1 MNDYISI
8 ISSLIIFLFP
18 YLGRKWFNPQ
28 LLSSTVVSLGLLGT
42 FGGIMYGLWVFS
54 VEQIDSSIP
63 QLLEGLKTAFLTSIA
78 GMLASLILKLVPGFY
93 GIRKEEKQEEEIT
106 DKQLFQ
112 VLESIEKN
120 TQPTTSLAL
129 VQEIKSSNEQ
139 LKNNFQSLND
149 NLQNMVARELHFNT
163 EALTIGFQNKLIKP
177 F

>member
-63 QLLEGLKTAFLTSIA
+63 QLLEGLKTAFLQID
-78 GMLASLILKLVPGFY
+78 LIDSLFNFYRRYVSLV
-93 GIRKEEKQEEEIT
+93 
-106 DKQLFQ
+106 
-112 VLESIEKN
+112 N
-120 TQPTTSLAL
+120 TQACTRFLR
-129 VQEIKSSNEQ
+129 
-139 LKNNFQSLND
+139 D
-149 NLQNMVARELHFNT
+149 
-163 EALTIGFQNKLIKP
+163 
-177 F
+177 

>member
-63 QLLEGLKTAFLTSIA
+63 QLLEGLKTAFLTLSSCLSNAGVSLPSPCSVSLPSTMAWAPPSVLKSIT
-78 GMLASLILKLVPGFY
+78 
-93 GIRKEEKQEEEIT
+93 R
-106 DKQLFQ
+106 
-112 VLESIEKN
+112 
-120 TQPTTSLAL
+120 
-129 VQEIKSSNEQ
+129 
-139 LKNNFQSLND
+139 
-149 NLQNMVARELHFNT
+149 
-163 EALTIGFQNKLIKP
+163 LTRRWP
-177 F
+177 

>member
-78 GMLASLILKLVPGFY
+78 GMLAFFTGLEKKKN
-93 GIRKEEKQEEEIT
+93 RKKRSQT
-106 DKQLFQ
+106 
-112 VLESIEKN
+112 
-120 TQPTTSLAL
+120 
-129 VQEIKSSNEQ
+129 
-139 LKNNFQSLND
+139 NNYS
-149 NLQNMVARELHFNT
+149 
-163 EALTIGFQNKLIKP
+163 
-177 F
+177 